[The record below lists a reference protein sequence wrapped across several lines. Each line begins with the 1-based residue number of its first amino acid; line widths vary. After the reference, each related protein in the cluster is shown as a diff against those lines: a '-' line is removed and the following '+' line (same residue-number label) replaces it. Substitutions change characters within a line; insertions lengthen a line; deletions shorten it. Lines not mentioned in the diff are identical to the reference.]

1 MSVQKE
7 RNGQFIG
14 ELGRRLRDEIKSKTN
29 GRLRVHF
36 DHAGSES
43 EKTIVHLGKKSSRAN
58 ALSFVDIA
66 VVEAGSNVIGN
77 EESKRVI
84 LLCEVEEEGA
94 RPKKIIGDLCSIL
107 FADGVQISGHH
118 YHLDNTRLIIGIR
131 RNEKGKSEDKAEEV
145 ITKIQNRVSAGSI
158 SGIVGVYAT
167 SHRELMDAV
176 YGEILKSLGV
186 D

>member
-1 MSVQKE
+1 MSLQKE
-7 RNGQFIG
+7 RNGQFTG
-14 ELGRRLRDEIKSKTN
+14 ELGRILRDEIASKTG

-36 DHAGSES
+36 DHAGVGS

-66 VVEAGSNVIGN
+66 VVESGGDIIGN
-77 EESKRVI
+77 EDSKRVV

-94 RPKKIIGDLCSIL
+94 RPKKIIGDLCSVL

-118 YHLDNTRLIIGIR
+118 YHLNNTRLIIGIR

-145 ITKIQNRVSAGSI
+145 ITKIQNRVSTGSI
-158 SGIVGVYAT
+158 SDIVGVYAT
-167 SHRELMDAV
+167 SHRELMDALH
-176 YGEILKSLGV
+176 GEILKSLGV
-186 D
+186 G